1 MHNLGARLKTVLRS
15 VPKNAA
21 VADIG
26 TDHAFL
32 PIELIKSGK
41 ATKVIACDVNE
52 KPLQNAKRNIEK
64 YGISNIELRLSDGLE
79 KVNPHEV
86 NTITIAGMGG
96 DLIADIIS
104 RAEWLKDTD
113 KTLVLQ
119 PMSSADSLR
128 KYLYNNGFKII
139 SETAV
144 YDANRVYSVLL
155 VQFDGNVKPVPLRK
169 IFIGEL
175 EHDLSTAATDY
186 IKRQYN
192 KLTKL
197 SNDIKGIEKLKKQYD
212 LSLNTANDIKTVL
225 DKR

>member
-79 KVNPHEV
+79 KVTPDEV
-86 NTITIAGMGG
+86 NTVTIAGMGG

-155 VQFDGNVKPVPLRK
+155 VKYDGNVKPVPLRK

-175 EHDLSTAATDY
+175 EYDLSTAATDY